1 MNLLSSLKNPRSI
14 IHSHAIL
21 SSILEQIANE
31 SLNDIVT
38 STDISHDMMTDESA
52 ALASLMVATV
62 LSFQY
67 IYTAKFSKL
76 DSIQEYTQSKKVVRT
91 AISILVFIF
100 MRNVESAI

>member
-1 MNLLSSLKNPRSI
+1 MLSLKNPRSI

-21 SSILEQIANE
+21 SSILEQIINE
-31 SLNDIVT
+31 SQNDIVT
-38 STDISHDMMTDESA
+38 STDNTNISCCTDESA
-52 ALASLMVATV
+52 ALASLMVSTV

-76 DSIQEYTQSKKVVRT
+76 DSIQEYTQSKKVIRT

-100 MRNVESAI
+100 MRNVENAI